1 MELASEETV
10 VLEERRQSVLLESH
24 HTAEIMK
31 VHSLRFFDNAVSLIY
46 LSNSLTYER
55 HLRMF
60 AGFILKLCR
69 WNVDLAVG
77 QGLSR
82 MCFDQR

>member
-1 MELASEETV
+1 VDNGCLLPLDCRVLTTACGAVELASEETV
-10 VLEERRQSVLLESH
+10 VLEERHQSVLLESH

-31 VHSLRFFDNAVSLIY
+31 IHNLRFFDNAVSLIY

-60 AGFILKLCR
+60 AGFI
-69 WNVDLAVG
+69 
-77 QGLSR
+77 
-82 MCFDQR
+82 